1 MSELSAAEQDKLID
15 RQGKIIDIEGAR
27 LEMNQEL
34 DKVNALSKAYASDPD
49 LWKLDDL
56 ISKATDNLYQ
66 RSGSDLELRAIFTA
80 SVEGMVRELSEA
92 SDTPLIRLYA
102 RAVAVC
108 WFRWQLAQGGYPGI
122 HHELD
127 PRLYKTVDFW
137 DRHLAIVQGQYLK
150 ALDAFARAKRSPLP
164 VVVLNYADK
173 QQINMGIVTKA
184 PKGKAT

>member
-1 MSELSAAEQDKLID
+1 MAQEAAMSELSAAEQDKLI
-15 RQGKIIDIEGAR
+15 EGAR
-27 LEMNQEL
+27 SEMDLKLAQ
-34 DKVNALSKAYASDPD
+34 VYALSKAYASDPD

-108 WFRWQLAQGGYPGI
+108 WFRWQVAQGGYPGI
-122 HHELD
+122 QHEGD
-127 PRLYKTVDFW
+127 PRLYKALDFW
-137 DRHLAIVQGQYLK
+137 DRHLAIVLGQYLK
-150 ALDAFARAKRSPLP
+150 AMDALGRAKRLPLP
-164 VVVLNYADK
+164 VVVFNYADK
-173 QQINMGIVTKA
+173 QQVNVGHIRK
-184 PKGKAT
+184 KG